1 MGKLRLSIALDYYD
15 HVADL
20 VNGRVPIAGIEPTFL
35 QIHPPSQI
43 FFRFLNFR
51 EFDVSE
57 ISLAKYAALRS
68 QGDLSLIAIP
78 VFTSRV
84 PRHSAIYVRSDGG
97 VSSPRDLAGRRVGV
111 PEWSQT
117 AIVYV
122 RGLLQHDHDLALEEI
137 DWVQA
142 GIDDPGRVEKVEIAL
157 PSGIRLRRV
166 PERSLGEMLVDG
178 EIDALIAPNPPRCF
192 RDGDVRVRRLFE
204 DYVALEKQSVAT
216 TGVFPIMHLV
226 ALRSEIFDRDPWIA
240 RSLFDAFDEAKR
252 NSVERMRRVASHVP
266 LPWSYEAARE
276 AEALLGRDFF
286 PYGLEPN
293 RRTLEAF
300 LQYAHEQGVTAK
312 RLAPEELF
320 PPAVLARYKR

>member
-15 HVADL
+15 HVTDL
-20 VNGRVPIAGIEPTFL
+20 VNGRVPIAGIDPTFL

-43 FFRFLNFR
+43 FFRLLSFR

-68 QGDLSLIAIP
+68 QGDSSLIAIP

-84 PRHSAIYVRSDGG
+84 PRHSAIYVRSGGG

-122 RGLLQHDHDLALEEI
+122 RGMLQHEHGLALADI
-137 DWVQA
+137 DWLQA
-142 GIDDPGRVEKVEIAL
+142 GIDDAGRVEKVEIAL
-157 PSGIRLRRV
+157 PAGIRLRRV
-166 PERSLGEMLVDG
+166 ADRNLGDMLIEG
-178 EIDALIAPNPPRCF
+178 EIDALVAPSPPRCF
-192 RDGDVRVRRLFE
+192 REGDARVRRLFE
-204 DYVALEKQSVAT
+204 DYVTLEKQSVASS
-216 TGVFPIMHLV
+216 GVFPIMHLV
-226 ALRSEIFDRDPWIA
+226 ALRGEVFERDPWIA

-252 NSVERMRRVASHVP
+252 NSIERMRRIASHVP

-276 AEALLGRDFF
+276 AEGLLGRDFF

-293 RRTLEAF
+293 RKTLEAF
-300 LQYAHEQGVTAK
+300 LQYAWEQGVTAK
-312 RLAPEELF
+312 RLAPEDLF
-320 PPAVLARYKR
+320 APNVLARYKR